1 MHSKSQKAVPCRRC
15 KHRKCWNW
23 PLGNWP
29 PGWPSLSVARK
40 LRNNLHLEGGG
51 DSRILTLKDP
61 GSPKL
66 RMVSWN
72 LNFPTRL
79 GGDWTPQSH
88 PLTFGDWSN
97 APSKGG
103 HVAGVVFYVGKGFLK
118 KSVRVALFF
127 SRIVCFI
134 YCMEIF
140 IEILCLYLYLQLIC
154 CHCQLGI
161 IRRTSA
167 NKKGRHFKGQ
177 KPSAFSIFT
186 VLHADTWKLFGMIFW
201 I

>member
-1 MHSKSQKAVPCRRC
+1 MSSLQASEMLKLAARQLAARVAKPVCCQEASQQ
-15 KHRKCWNW
+15 
-23 PLGNWP
+23 
-29 PGWPSLSVARK
+29 PSPW
-40 LRNNLHLEGGG
+40 G
-51 DSRILTLKDP
+51 
-61 GSPKL
+61 
-66 RMVSWN
+66 
-72 LNFPTRL
+72 
-79 GGDWTPQSH
+79 
-88 PLTFGDWSN
+88 SN

-167 NKKGRHFKGQ
+167 NKKGRHSKGQ